1 MYLTLLNL
9 YLYNL
14 VSTQLSFLSFN
25 KGCMRHI
32 IPQIGIL
39 GVLHAPAYVDVTSV
53 LEGWRG
59 LGLMVA
65 SAWSRQ
71 VCEVC
76 VSF

>member
-1 MYLTLLNL
+1 
-9 YLYNL
+9 
-14 VSTQLSFLSFN
+14 
-25 KGCMRHI
+25 MRHI